1 MSQKI
6 DAKGIRE
13 QLRTHPELAVAWVHE
28 VPEAGQLSTAKLRFG
43 HARLTRGTV
52 PLLWGLRIH
61 VLLMIFLISV
71 QIWRPCAPAGEGRA
85 ADVFSAEESHV

>member
-13 QLRTHPELAVAWVHE
+13 PLRTHPELAEAWVHE

-61 VLLMIFLISV
+61 VLLICL
-71 QIWRPCAPAGEGRA
+71 QIWRPCAPAGERRA